1 MTDEKILATIKPDGE
16 CWQPEIEKMPR
27 EQLRQ
32 LQVKKLKET
41 INVCLNSP
49 FYKKRLGELGITADS
64 INTPEDSRKIPF
76 TTKADLRSS
85 YPFGLV
91 GGNMNE
97 AVRLHSS
104 SGTTGQPTVVVYSEH
119 DICSWANMIARN
131 MYMVGCRKEDV
142 FQNSSGYGM
151 FTGGLGFQY
160 GAEWLGCMTL
170 PAGSG
175 FTKRQIKF
183 ITDFGTTCLHAI
195 PSYAIR
201 LAEVI
206 KEEGIDIKNTKL
218 HTLFIGAEPHT
229 EEQRRR
235 IEKMLGVKAYNSF
248 GMTEMNGPG
257 VAFEC
262 KYQDG
267 MHLWEDNYIVE
278 IVDPDTLEPVPDG
291 EMGEMVL
298 TTLDRTMM
306 PILRYR
312 TRDLTRIIPGEC
324 KCGRTHR
331 RIDRIKGRTDDM
343 FIIKGVNVFPMQ
355 VEKILVQYPGLGS
368 NYLITLETIDDVDVM
383 TVEVELEGLET
394 DIYPEIQKMTK
405 NITRAL
411 KEEILLTPVVK
422 LVKKG
427 SLPVS
432 DGKAVRVKDL
442 RPSRG

>member
-1 MTDEKILATIKPDGE
+1 MTDEKIMATIKPDGE

-27 EQLRQ
+27 EQLEA
-32 LQVKKLKET
+32 LQVKKLKES
-41 INVCLNSP
+41 IKIALNSP
-49 FYKKRLGELGITADS
+49 FYKKRLGDLGITADS
-64 INTPEDSRKIPF
+64 INSLADLRKIPF
-76 TTKADLRSS
+76 TTKQDLRDN
-85 YPFGLV
+85 YPYGLV
-91 GGNMNE
+91 GGNLDD
-97 AVRLHSS
+97 AVRIHST
-104 SGTTGQPTVVVYSEH
+104 SGTTGNPCVVVYSEH

-131 MYMVGCRKEDV
+131 LYMVGCRKSDV

-160 GAEWLGCMTL
+160 GAE
-170 PAGSG
+170 
-175 FTKRQIKF
+175 
-183 ITDFGTTCLHAI
+183 
-195 PSYAIR
+195 
-201 LAEVI
+201 
-206 KEEGIDIKNTKL
+206 
-218 HTLFIGAEPHT
+218 PHT

-235 IEKMLGVKAYNSF
+235 IERMLGVKAYNSF

-262 KYQDG
+262 KYQEG

-291 EMGEMVL
+291 VMGEMVL

-312 TRDLTRIIPGEC
+312 TRDLTRIIAEPC

-368 NYLITLETIDDVDVM
+368 NYLITLETINDNDVM
-383 TVEVELEGLET
+383 TVEVELEGLDT

-405 NITRAL
+405 DIQRAL
-411 KEEILLTPVVK
+411 KDEILLTPQVK

-427 SLPVS
+427 SLPQS
-432 DGKAVRVKDL
+432 EGKAVRVHDL
-442 RPSRG
+442 RPSRKG

>member
-1 MTDEKILATIKPDGE
+1 MNNEY
-16 CWQPEIEKMPR
+16 WQPEIETMPR
-27 EQLRQ
+27 EQLQQ
-32 LQVKKLKET
+32 LQVEKLRKT
-41 INVCLNSP
+41 IEVCLNSP
-49 FYKKRLGELGITADS
+49 FYGKRLGELGITPES
-64 INTPEDSRKIPF
+64 IQTVEDIRKIPF
-76 TTKADLRSS
+76 TTKADLRDN

-91 GGNMNE
+91 GGNMEE
-97 AVRLHSS
+97 AIRIHSS
-104 SGTTGQPTVVVYSEH
+104 SGTTGHPTVVVYSRH
-119 DICSWANMIARN
+119 DIDSWSNMIARN
-131 MYMVGCRKEDV
+131 MYMVGCRKSDV

-160 GAEWLGCMTL
+160 GAEALGATTV
-170 PAGSG
+170 PAAAGNS
-175 FTKRQIKF
+175 KRQIMF
-183 ITDFGTTCLHAI
+183 IKDFGTTCLHAI

-201 LAEVI
+201 LAEVFR
-206 KEEGIDIKNTKL
+206 EEGVDPASTKL

-229 EEQRRR
+229 DEQRRR
-235 IEKMLGVKAYNSF
+235 IERLLGVKAYNSF

-262 KYQDG
+262 KEQDG

-278 IVDPDTLEPVPDG
+278 IVNPDTLEPVPDG
-291 EMGEMVL
+291 EIGEMVL

-312 TRDLTRIIPGEC
+312 TRDLTRIIPGQC

-355 VEKILVQYPGLGS
+355 VEKILVKYPGLGS
-368 NYLITLETIDDVDVM
+368 NYLITLETIDDNDTM
-383 TVEVELEGLET
+383 TVEVELDDMHT
-394 DIYPEIQKMTK
+394 DVYPELQRMTRDIQ
-405 NITRAL
+405 RAL
-411 KEEILLTPVVK
+411 KDEILLTPKVR

-432 DGKAVRVKDL
+432 EGKAVRVIDL
-442 RPSRG
+442 REGRG

>member
-1 MTDEKILATIKPDGE
+1 MTDEKIMATIKPDGE

-27 EQLRQ
+27 EQLRE

-64 INTPEDSRKIPF
+64 INTPEDIRKIPF
-76 TTKADLRSS
+76 TTKADLRAN

-91 GGNMNE
+91 GGNMDE

-131 MYMVGCRKEDV
+131 MYMVGCRKTDV

-160 GAEWLGCMTL
+160 GSEWLGCMTL

-206 KEEGIDIKNTKL
+206 KEEGIDISKTKL

-368 NYLITLETIDDVDVM
+368 NYLITLDTIDDVDVM
-383 TVEVELEGLET
+383 TVEVELEGLES

-405 NITRAL
+405 DIQRAL
-411 KEEILLTPVVK
+411 KEEILLTPQVK

-432 DGKAVRVKDL
+432 EGKAVRVRDL
-442 RPSRG
+442 RNNK

>member
-1 MTDEKILATIKPDGE
+1 MMTIMNNEY
-16 CWQPEIEKMPR
+16 WQPEIETMPR
-27 EQLRQ
+27 EQLQR
-32 LQVKKLKET
+32 LQVEKLRKT
-41 INVCLNSP
+41 IEVCLNSP
-49 FYKKRLGELGITADS
+49 FYGKRLGELGITPES
-64 INTPEDSRKIPF
+64 IQTVEDIRKIPF
-76 TTKADLRSS
+76 TTKADLRDN

-91 GGNMNE
+91 GGNMEE
-97 AVRLHSS
+97 AIRIHSS
-104 SGTTGQPTVVVYSEH
+104 SGTTGHPTVVVYSRH
-119 DICSWANMIARN
+119 DIDSWSNMIARN
-131 MYMVGCRKEDV
+131 MYMVGCRKSDV

-160 GAEWLGCMTL
+160 GAEALGATTV
-170 PAGSG
+170 PAAAGNS
-175 FTKRQIKF
+175 KRQIMF
-183 ITDFGTTCLHAI
+183 IKDFGTTCLHAI

-201 LAEVI
+201 LAEVFR
-206 KEEGIDIKNTKL
+206 EEGVDPASTKL

-229 EEQRRR
+229 DEQRRR
-235 IEKMLGVKAYNSF
+235 IERLLGVKAYNSF

-262 KYQDG
+262 KEQDG

-278 IVDPDTLEPVPDG
+278 IVNPDTLEPVPDG
-291 EMGEMVL
+291 EIGEMVL

-312 TRDLTRIIPGEC
+312 SRDLTRIIPGQC

-355 VEKILVQYPGLGS
+355 VEKILVKYPGLGS
-368 NYLITLETIDDVDVM
+368 NYLITLETIDDNDTM
-383 TVEVELEGLET
+383 TVEVELDDMHT
-394 DIYPEIQKMTK
+394 DVYPELQRMTRDIQ
-405 NITRAL
+405 RAL
-411 KEEILLTPVVK
+411 KDEILLTPKVR

-432 DGKAVRVKDL
+432 EGKAVRVKDL
-442 RPSRG
+442 REGRG